1 MNKKKLITITILVFL
16 LAVVSACGVEEK
28 AHSGAEENRL
38 VYASETEFAGLNPIL
53 EETNLDALLFRGL
66 MKFDEENT
74 AVKDIAETVEISE
87 DRLTYEIT
95 LREDIK
101 FHDGEPL
108 TADDVVFT
116 IDSILDDSNASFLK
130 ADFTAVDSIAKTGEY
145 KVKVQLKHP
154 FSPFLDKLT
163 VPILPEHAFEGEA
176 MRNAEF
182 NGHPIGAGPYM
193 FDAWER
199 GNSLTLKAN
208 DNFHGT
214 VPSIEKVIFK
224 FIPDSNVRAL
234 QLKSGEVDI
243 ALLDPVQAE
252 SMEDA
257 EKVDVHAMDTAD
269 YRGILY
275 NMENPLWQD
284 VDVRKAFNY
293 AVDREKIVK
302 GILKDY
308 GTEAYSPLQKHA
320 FNNEETE
327 KYSYDLQKA
336 EALLDKAGWK
346 KRQDGY
352 RYKGSDKLE
361 FTITAPVTDTVRVN
375 IANYAAESFK
385 AIGADV
391 KVDALDWSAIAI
403 EETDAFIIAWGS
415 PYDADQHTHILFHT
429 DQSSTT
435 SSGYNYGNYSNEK
448 VDRLL
453 ERGRESVMEEERKA
467 AYTAFQTELAQDPPY
482 NFIAYTDAIYGIDK
496 QLSGVKE
503 RTLGHHGSGFLWNV
517 EEWEWNDR

>member
-1 MNKKKLITITILVFL
+1 MNKRKAIVITVSVLLMAVF
-16 LAVVSACGVEEK
+16 SACGIEDK
-28 AHSGAEENRL
+28 ANSVAEENQL
-38 VYASETEFAGLNPIL
+38 VYASDTEFAGLNPIL
-53 EETNLDALLFRGL
+53 EETNLDDLLFRGV

-74 AVKDIAETVEISE
+74 VVKDIAETVQISE
-87 DRLTYEIT
+87 DSLTYEIT
-95 LREDIK
+95 LREDIQ
-101 FHDGEPL
+101 FHDGEQL
-108 TADDVVFT
+108 KADDVVFT

-130 ADFTAVDSIAKTGEY
+130 ADFKAVDSISKTGDY
-145 KVKVQLKHP
+145 KVKIQLKNP

-163 VPILPEHAFEGEA
+163 VPILPKHAFEGVE

-182 NGHPIGAGPYM
+182 SGHPIGAGPYM
-193 FDAWER
+193 FAAWER
-199 GNSLTLKAN
+199 GNSLILKAN

-252 SMEDA
+252 SMENA
-257 EKVDVHAMDTAD
+257 KEVVVQAMDTAD

-275 NMENPLWQD
+275 NMKNPLWQD
-284 VDVRKAFNY
+284 VNVRKAFNY
-293 AVDREKIVK
+293 AVDRKEIVK
-302 GILKDY
+302 GILKGF

-320 FNNEETE
+320 FNNEESK

-336 EALLDKAGWK
+336 EVLLDKAGWK

-352 RYKGSDKLE
+352 RYKGSDKLA
-361 FTITAPVTDTVRVN
+361 FTITAPVTDTIRVN
-375 IANYAAESFK
+375 IANYAAEGFK
-385 AIGADV
+385 EIGADV
-391 KVDALDWSAIAI
+391 KVEVLDWSAIAI

-415 PYDADQHTHILFHT
+415 PYDADHHTYVLFHT
-429 DQSSTT
+429 DQSSTL
-435 SSGYNYGNYSNEK
+435 SFGYNYGNYSNEK

-453 ERGRESVMEEERKA
+453 EQGRELVTEEERKA
-467 AYTAFQTELAQDPPY
+467 VYRAFQKELAQDPPY
-482 NFIAYTDAIYGIDK
+482 NFIAYTDAVYGINK

-503 RTLGHHGSGFLWNV
+503 RKLGHHGSGFLWNV
-517 EEWEWNDR
+517 EEWEWDDR